1 MSKRLKMEK
10 GSGNIFI
17 DVGFP
22 PEEALNLKMRSEL
35 MVKIEDYV
43 EKSGATQKQAA
54 KQLGISQPRL
64 NDLLKGKIGK
74 FSIDALVNIATRA
87 GLQVKL
93 TVKKAA

>member
-1 MSKRLKMEK
+1 MEK

-22 PEEALNLKMRSEL
+22 PEEALNLQMRSEL

-43 EKSGATQKQAA
+43 EKSAVTQKQAA
-54 KQLGISQPRL
+54 KQLGITQPRL
-64 NDLLKGKIGK
+64 NDLLKGKIDK
-74 FSIDALVNIATRA
+74 FSLDTLVNIATRA
-87 GLQVKL
+87 GMQVKL